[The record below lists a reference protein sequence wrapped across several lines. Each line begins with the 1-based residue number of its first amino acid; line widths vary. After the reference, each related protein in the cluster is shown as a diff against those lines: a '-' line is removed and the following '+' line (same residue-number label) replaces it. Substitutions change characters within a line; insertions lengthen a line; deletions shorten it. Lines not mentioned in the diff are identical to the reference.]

1 MPILV
6 KPREQICNERAEID
20 ADFYY
25 TPFAD
30 LLLQTNS
37 EEKDME
43 TKQELVR
50 LYKWIAKYKIF
61 AYNFHMKNYI
71 QSDDMYVKKEDAAAF
86 GARMK
91 IPRAPF
97 LPVFEEIEDG
107 NN

>member
-1 MPILV
+1 MPILI
-6 KPREQICNERAEID
+6 KPKQQICNERAEAD

-25 TPFAD
+25 TQFAD
-30 LLLQTNS
+30 LLIQTNN

-50 LYKWIAKYKIF
+50 LYRWIAKYKNF
-61 AYNFHMKNYI
+61 AYNFHMNNYI
-71 QSDDMYVKKEDAAAF
+71 QCDDMYVKKEDAEAF
-86 GARMK
+86 GGRMK

-97 LPVFEEIEDG
+97 LPVFEEIENA